1 MQVSGGRVFWGSRG
15 RINPPREGRLPGM
28 FVDSEENSM
37 AAVE

>member
-1 MQVSGGRVFWGSRG
+1 MGVKRK
-15 RINPPREGRLPGM
+15 NKNLPREGRLPGM